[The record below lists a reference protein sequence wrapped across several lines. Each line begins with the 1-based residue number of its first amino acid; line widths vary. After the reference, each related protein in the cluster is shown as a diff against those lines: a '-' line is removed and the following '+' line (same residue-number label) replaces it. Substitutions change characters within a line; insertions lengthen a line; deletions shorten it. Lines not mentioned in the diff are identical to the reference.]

1 MCSSLKKLL
10 CSERA
15 YTRDVF
21 LRVSERESERVEKE
35 WGSASE
41 SKSGGGMTHV
51 KEDFL
56 SIFSSFKKDEVNE
69 ANDVIK

>member
-1 MCSSLKKLL
+1 M
-10 CSERA
+10 
-15 YTRDVF
+15 
-21 LRVSERESERVEKE
+21 EKE